1 MVPAASGGRGGPLR
15 SWQRKLSSRL
25 NSAFGAC
32 LKAFWAGQKTAAEAA
47 FEEKLQHFGSRE
59 EARRRGDGMGR
70 KMTSGGPEVENAP
83 GGGRGR
89 GRGGGREE
97 DDLGRKT
104 ASGGPEAENAP
115 GGGRGKGQGRAGW
128 PPPAGRRLADA
139 MRKLAEGAAADA
151 SFKASFG
158 CNTITKTIALVS
170 VQSGKVA
177 LVKLQT
183 YEGAAYVGTLDDTPS
198 RFKATLARLQEELAG
213 TGQRD
218 GCRAR
223 RVRPALASRFA
234 AARRR
239 RTRGR
244 LAFPIRCGPQFH
256 ARLHSVLLPST

>member
-1 MVPAASGGRGGPLR
+1 MAWAEKWLEEDEGRGG
-15 SWQRKLSSRL
+15 
-25 NSAFGAC
+25 
-32 LKAFWAGQKTAAEAA
+32 T
-47 FEEKLQHFGSRE
+47 
-59 EARRRGDGMGR
+59 
-70 KMTSGGPEVENAP
+70 
-83 GGGRGR
+83 
-89 GRGGGREE
+89 REE

-198 RFKATLARLQEELAG
+198 RPPWRDSRKSLRGRGNGTAAERGGFAQHWHRASPPQEGA
-213 TGQRD
+213 
-218 GCRAR
+218 GCRH
-223 RVRPALASRFA
+223 V
-234 AARRR
+234 
-239 RTRGR
+239 GE
-244 LAFPIRCGPQFH
+244 
-256 ARLHSVLLPST
+256 

>member
-1 MVPAASGGRGGPLR
+1 MAEEAEQPPQQRVRRVPQGVLGRAEDGRRGSLRREAPALREPRGGEEEGGWHGPKNDLRGPGGRKRAGGR
-15 SWQRKLSSRL
+15 
-25 NSAFGAC
+25 
-32 LKAFWAGQKTAAEAA
+32 AGKGE
-47 FEEKLQHFGSRE
+47 
-59 EARRRGDGMGR
+59 RRR
-70 KMTSGGPEVENAP
+70 T
-83 GGGRGR
+83 
-89 GRGGGREE
+89 REE